1 MRDVICQNLSG
12 AIDPAIVAQLVE
24 TYERVISKFRTGDLD
39 GCLVTAGKFVEHTL
53 RAIEF
58 IRAGAAPREIR
69 SPAETIK
76 QIEKDQNLPEPIRIL
91 IPRIAYSMIYEVRSK
106 RGAVHV
112 KDLDPRQIDGS
123 LAVHAASWVIAELL
137 RLYHSSSEDGVAEAM
152 AVLMRGHL
160 PFVEVFGD
168 EQVVTKDVPCKV
180 EILLLL
186 SRAVPS
192 GLDRKALGKST
203 KFPPPTV
210 TRAIQRMEADRHIHK
225 TRNGTFH
232 ITGPGEHFLSGSLVG
247 LSSARSQC
255 ELDAQQGQPVTSQIA
270 RCLNYRR
277 KSPHSAAQWPGNMT
291 AVNSS
296 PEPHLAPGSLESRLG
311 SQAVQL
317 PIQYVCSYRRKD

>member
-1 MRDVICQNLSG
+1 MRDVIVQNLFG
-12 AIDPAIVAQLVE
+12 AIDPVIVAQLVE

-58 IRAGAAPREIR
+58 IRVGAAPREIK

-76 QIEKDQNLPEPIRIL
+76 QIEKDRNLPEPIRIL
-91 IPRIAYSMIYEVRSK
+91 IPRIAYSMIYELRSK

-123 LAVHAASWVIAELL
+123 LAVQAASWVIAEFL
-137 RLYHSSSEDGVAEAM
+137 RLYHSSSEDAVAEAM

-160 PFVEVFGD
+160 PFIEVFGD
-168 EQVVTKDVPCKV
+168 EQVVTKDVPCNL

-186 SRAVPS
+186 SRAAPN
-192 GLDRKALGKST
+192 GLDRRALGKST

-232 ITGPGEHFLSGSLVG
+232 ITGPGEHLLTGSLVDLNSSSG
-247 LSSARSQC
+247 RLQSAR
-255 ELDAQQGQPVTSQIA
+255 
-270 RCLNYRR
+270 R
-277 KSPHSAAQWPGNMT
+277 
-291 AVNSS
+291 
-296 PEPHLAPGSLESRLG
+296 
-311 SQAVQL
+311 
-317 PIQYVCSYRRKD
+317 